1 MAKNF
6 SATFQ
11 STSWA
16 CAGYTLG
23 ERRSHTDNYNK
34 DWDVKSETATA
45 FLLASRRICFLV
57 TAGHRITALNDTTAP
72 PRRQVKAYVRVG
84 LHRDDKSEAV
94 LFPLSDL
101 PRFHIDDEVLGLD
114 YGAILLD
121 RDAIGAATKL
131 GNAPVRPGNWE
142 GELELAI
149 AMFRPQSPRTFLAR
163 SP

>member
-1 MAKNF
+1 MSGARR
-6 SATFQ
+6 
-11 STSWA
+11 
-16 CAGYTLG
+16 
-23 ERRSHTDNYNK
+23 RRSHDPARNMQTD
-34 DWDVKSETATA
+34 
-45 FLLASRRICFLV
+45 
-57 TAGHRITALNDTTAP
+57 GAL
-72 PRRQVKAYVRVG
+72 KAQMIIRKARSLHVWHPVSILSLSDVRVG